1 MAILMS
7 SKSQKYKKVSVLSD
21 ESNKYCWNGFQW
33 SQPHVSTKTFTGDG
47 VRIEFTN
54 GFVIVCDNNQT
65 FKTKFGYS
73 VPANSLQAKEQ
84 LLGFFLPNGNKLQ
97 NLVVLRKDLVKL
109 KDAFMCSFNEPFI
122 GSVVLENEDGL
133 YIQIG
138 G

>member
-1 MAILMS
+1 MGILLS
-7 SKSQKYKKVSVLSD
+7 SNKSKYKKLNALSD
-21 ESNKYCWNGFQW
+21 ESGKFCWNGYQW
-33 SQPHVSTKTFTGDG
+33 SQPHVSVKSFTGDG
-47 VRIEFTN
+47 VRVEFTN
-54 GFVIVCDNNQT
+54 GFVLVCDNNQT

-73 VPANSLQAKEQ
+73 IPANSLQPKEK

-97 NLVVLRKDLVKL
+97 NLEVLRKDLIKI
-109 KDAFMCSFNEPFI
+109 KDATLYNFNEPFI